1 MSLMSCPGCRKEVSR
16 NAAACPNCGEPINTA
31 PTCPKCGSRENKPIS
46 GMSKALSIGL
56 WGPLAANKVLSKY
69 ECKKCF
75 HKF

>member
-1 MSLMSCPGCRKEVSR
+1 
-16 NAAACPNCGEPINTA
+16 
-31 PTCPKCGSRENKPIS
+31 
-46 GMSKALSIGL
+46 MSKALSIGL